1 MTRLLRVLSYF
12 LSYMSVEIKKVVS
25 RSDLRKFI
33 RFNYHLYR
41 DNNYFVPELYPDM
54 VNTLSK
60 TRNPA
65 FEFCEA
71 DYFLAYKGGR
81 LVGRVAAI
89 INCRANDRWNV
100 RAVRFGWI
108 DFIDDTEVSEA
119 LISAVAKWGKE
130 RGMTQITGPLG
141 FTDFDPEGT
150 LVEGF
155 DQLGTMSTTY
165 NYPYY
170 ASHFERLGFVKDA
183 DWVEYKVYVPDAI
196 PEKHLRISDVV
207 KRKYGLQ
214 VRKYKSARRLVND
227 YGQKIFDLMNV
238 AYKDL
243 YGYSELTPKQ
253 ISLYIKTYLPMLD
266 LDMVT
271 LITEADGTLVG
282 VGITMPS
289 LSRALQKA
297 KGRLF
302 PFGWWH
308 LLRALFMSKPQI
320 IDFLLVA
327 IRPDY
332 QGKGANALLFSD
344 LIPVYQRKGVK
355 FAETNPELDMNH
367 KVQSQWFYFD
377 YVQHKRR
384 RSYTKPID

>member
-1 MTRLLRVLSYF
+1 MRVLSYF

-41 DNNYFVPELYPDM
+41 DNNYSVPELYPDM

-89 INCRANDRWNV
+89 INGRANDRWNV

-170 ASHFERLGFVKDA
+170 ASHFERLGFIKDA

-243 YGYSELTPKQ
+243 YGYTRPRHGDTDNRGRRHSRRCGHHHAVALARPPEGQ
-253 ISLYIKTYLPMLD
+253 RASLPLRLVASAEGSVYVKTANHRLP
-266 LDMVT
+266 
-271 LITEADGTLVG
+271 ACGH
-282 VGITMPS
+282 PS
-289 LSRALQKA
+289 GLSGQGSQCAAVLRSHPGLPAQGSQVCRDQSRARHEPQGA
-297 KGRLF
+297 VAMV
-302 PFGWWH
+302 
-308 LLRALFMSKPQI
+308 LL
-320 IDFLLVA
+320 
-327 IRPDY
+327 
-332 QGKGANALLFSD
+332 
-344 LIPVYQRKGVK
+344 
-355 FAETNPELDMNH
+355 
-367 KVQSQWFYFD
+367 
-377 YVQHKRR
+377 
-384 RSYTKPID
+384 